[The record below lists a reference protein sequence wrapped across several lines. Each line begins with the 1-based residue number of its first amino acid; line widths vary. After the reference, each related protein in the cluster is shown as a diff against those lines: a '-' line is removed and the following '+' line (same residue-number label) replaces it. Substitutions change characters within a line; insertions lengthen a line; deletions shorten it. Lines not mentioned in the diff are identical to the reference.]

1 MDKDFSADF
10 NSEALPS
17 IATLERYVGGDMA
30 IDERERLEA
39 QIAKDPL
46 LADAVDG
53 LRMSLGEADHTAR
66 LSRIRSRVASSV
78 EAIPQTDSLGSK
90 RKSRVKP
97 FPQYLIY
104 TAVAAGFALLLVFV
118 GLMRNGE
125 DELQNPDLITQN
137 QTTEPEQA
145 PAATTVPSDVEPP
158 LPEAPTTP
166 TEQQDP
172 PSTTS
177 PRAASAPQPETYE
190 ESGNGW
196 GSSDEEEPSAGEA
209 MFDEIAEEDDFGN
222 GFASAQNASP
232 PEPVSVNATSPGA
245 PAVYETPTAPT
256 SYTTTEER
264 QRQEEDL
271 AKMAREAIPEE
282 TEVIREPTRPANAP
296 VINSERPRRQISDAP
311 QVDFNTNDLQ
321 YQNEADQT
329 AGAVSKAQ
337 VMADLLTEA
346 IRLHD
351 NSQLDSANLLLD
363 EVLLSEKNNVVASY
377 YKGKSLVEQAK
388 FEEAIPFLLTA
399 SKIETSAVFEEAQW
413 QLAKAYLGSGKKRKT
428 TSLLRTIS
436 GESGKYQT
444 AATELLQN
452 MD

>member
-10 NSEALPS
+10 GSEALPS

-30 IDERERLEA
+30 TDERERLEA

-66 LSRIRSRVASSV
+66 LSRIRGRVASSV

-125 DELQNPDLITQN
+125 DEPQNPDLITQN
-137 QTTEPEQA
+137 QITEPEQV
-145 PAATTVPSDVEPP
+145 PAETTVPSEMEQPVAD
-158 LPEAPTTP
+158 APISS
-166 TEQQDP
+166 TEQQAP
-172 PSTTS
+172 PFRTS
-177 PRAASAPQPETYE
+177 PRDTRAPQPESVLTPEGSRNSSPVEASE
-190 ESGNGW
+190 EIVT
-196 GSSDEEEPSAGEA
+196 
-209 MFDEIAEEDDFGN
+209 FDEFVGSDDFGSDPTT
-222 GFASAQNASP
+222 AEVIPAP
-232 PEPVSVNATSPGA
+232 A
-245 PAVYETPTAPT
+245 PAVTNVPTPTAPAYEPTTPPT
-256 SYTTTEER
+256 SYTTTQER
-264 QRQEEDL
+264 QRQEDDL

-282 TEVIREPTRPANAP
+282 TEVIREPTRPASVP
-296 VINSERPRRQISDAP
+296 VISSERPRRQLSDAP
-311 QVDFNTNDLQ
+311 QVDFNTDDLQ
-321 YQNEADQT
+321 YQNEADQE

-337 VMADLLTEA
+337 LMADLLTEA

-351 NSQLDSANLLLD
+351 DEKLDSANLLLD

-377 YKGKSLVEQAK
+377 YKGKSLVAQAK

-399 SKIETSAVFEEAQW
+399 SEIETSAVFEEAQW
-413 QLAKAYLGSGKKRKT
+413 QLAKAYLGAGRNRKT
-428 TSLLRTIS
+428 RTLLKVIS
-436 GESGKYQT
+436 ESTGKYQVQ
-444 AATELLQN
+444 AAELLQN